1 MLGYITD
8 DYDSVQ
14 IRTQWYARIKWNQR
28 VVLQTAKQ
36 YCNLFLFAF
45 IVLRIIQI
53 TYIMYNVQ
61 VYLGSL

>member
-1 MLGYITD
+1 MTTTVYKSEHNGN
-8 DYDSVQ
+8 
-14 IRTQWYARIKWNQR
+14 ARIKWNQR

-45 IVLRIIQI
+45 IVLHIIQI